1 MLTIDMVITFFT
13 AYELD
18 QKTVDLPEAIV
29 FNYIKG
35 YFIFDFF
42 ACIPALF

>member
-1 MLTIDMVITFFT
+1 MVITFFT
-13 AYELD
+13 AFEID
-18 QKTVDLPEAIV
+18 QKIEDMPQAIV